1 EPYNSSPG
9 SRART
14 MPVRR
19 LYWFGIVGAAFV
31 WSNGAAGQDSAS
43 AQSGARRAA
52 AESAVELPT
61 APVTVDGVAL
71 FRVRGISSYPAER
84 RGAEIADRIA
94 RVAADSARP

>member
-1 EPYNSSPG
+1 MARPSAATSSWHGLVGAPAAHEPYNSSPG

-31 WSNGAAGQDSAS
+31 WSNGAAAQDSAS
-43 AQSGARRAA
+43 AQSAARRAA

-71 FRVRGISSYPAER
+71 FRVRGISSY
-84 RGAEIADRIA
+84 
-94 RVAADSARP
+94 